1 MRFHLLWCC
10 YKDKSV
16 AGGQGN
22 IWRKGAACFPE
33 KTELAGG
40 EVIFTEKEQLYYLI
54 NGVLDGSYQ
63 VKIFCSE
70 FTRIY
75 DLEVDYE
82 QLSELEYKEF
92 GDLCEMVGRFSA
104 DEEEL
109 KIPNMFFSEES
120 ILNKAKYVKQLL
132 E

>member
-1 MRFHLLWCC
+1 M
-10 YKDKSV
+10 
-16 AGGQGN
+16 
-22 IWRKGAACFPE
+22 
-33 KTELAGG
+33 
-40 EVIFTEKEQLYYLI
+40 TEKEQLWYLI
-54 NGVLDGSYQ
+54 NGVLNNTYDI
-63 VKIFCSE
+63 KTFCFG

-82 QLSELEYKEF
+82 QLSEQENSEF
-92 GDLCEMVGRFSA
+92 GDLCEMAGRFS
-104 DEEEL
+104 DDDDEL

>member
-1 MRFHLLWCC
+1 M
-10 YKDKSV
+10 
-16 AGGQGN
+16 
-22 IWRKGAACFPE
+22 
-33 KTELAGG
+33 
-40 EVIFTEKEQLYYLI
+40 TEKEQLWYLI
-54 NGVLDGSYQ
+54 NGVLNDTYDI
-63 VKIFCSE
+63 KTFCSE

-82 QLSELEYKEF
+82 QLSEQENSEF
-92 GDLCEMVGRFSA
+92 GDLCEMAGRFS
-104 DEEEL
+104 DDDDEL

>member
-1 MRFHLLWCC
+1 
-10 YKDKSV
+10 
-16 AGGQGN
+16 
-22 IWRKGAACFPE
+22 
-33 KTELAGG
+33 
-40 EVIFTEKEQLYYLI
+40 
-54 NGVLDGSYQ
+54 
-63 VKIFCSE
+63 
-70 FTRIY
+70 
-75 DLEVDYE
+75 
-82 QLSELEYKEF
+82 LSELENKEF

>member
-1 MRFHLLWCC
+1 M
-10 YKDKSV
+10 
-16 AGGQGN
+16 
-22 IWRKGAACFPE
+22 
-33 KTELAGG
+33 
-40 EVIFTEKEQLYYLI
+40 TEKEQLWHLI
-54 NGVLDGSYQ
+54 NGVLNDTYDI
-63 VKIFCSE
+63 KTFCSE

-82 QLSELEYKEF
+82 QLSEQENSEF
-92 GDLCEMVGRFSA
+92 GDLCEMAGRFS
-104 DEEEL
+104 DDDDEL